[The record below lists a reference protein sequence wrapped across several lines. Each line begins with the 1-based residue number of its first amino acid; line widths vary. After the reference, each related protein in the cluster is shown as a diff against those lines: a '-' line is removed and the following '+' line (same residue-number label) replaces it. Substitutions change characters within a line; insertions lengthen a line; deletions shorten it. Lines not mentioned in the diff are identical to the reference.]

1 MSEVEKRSGG
11 TATLISI
18 QATVNGVVRYL
29 CDKLMNN
36 TTPKIINST
45 SEAEIRKSISIPK
58 RANIIIQI
66 FLLK

>member
-1 MSEVEKRSGG
+1 VSEVEKRSGG

>member
-1 MSEVEKRSGG
+1 MSEVEKRSSG

>member
-36 TTPKIINST
+36 PTPKIINST